1 MSNNIGLNIKKYR
14 KEKGLTQTELA
25 DKLGK
30 TLRTVQKYE
39 SGEILPSINNVYE
52 IAEALEVFSN
62 DIIGGVAKGFNFF
75 DVDIEEKKEMIDNP
89 SHYNQGKFEA
99 IDVFK
104 SITDEMTRLFEIK
117 NKNYGNSFSK
127 QFDEYG
133 LTSVCIRLEDKL
145 NRLKSLSKQG
155 DNANVDDESLRD
167 TLIDLANYSVLSI
180 MEIDKRK

>member
-52 IAEALEVFSN
+52 IAKALEVFSN

-75 DVDIEEKKEMIDNP
+75 DVDIEEKKEMIDHP
-89 SHYNQGKFEA
+89 SHYNQGKYEA
-99 IDVFK
+99 IDVIEDWKLNFNLGNTVK
-104 SITDEMTRLFEIK
+104 YISRAGHKDDIIQDLKKASWYLNREI
-117 NKNYGNSFSK
+117 
-127 QFDEYG
+127 E
-133 LTSVCIRLEDKL
+133 RLEK
-145 NRLKSLSKQG
+145 G
-155 DNANVDDESLRD
+155 E
-167 TLIDLANYSVLSI
+167 
-180 MEIDKRK
+180 

>member
-1 MSNNIGLNIKKYR
+1 MSKGLKGCEMCIYNIGKDLCVSDILCVENSQFIPRYKYNIISDETR
-14 KEKGLTQTELA
+14 VTE
-25 DKLGK
+25 
-30 TLRTVQKYE
+30 
-39 SGEILPSINNVYE
+39 INQ
-52 IAEALEVFSN
+52 
-62 DIIGGVAKGFNFF
+62 
-75 DVDIEEKKEMIDNP
+75 EEKEMINHP
-89 SHYNQGKFEA
+89 SHYNQGKYEA
-99 IDVFK
+99 VDVFK
-104 SITDEMTRLFEIK
+104 SITGEMTRLFEIK

-155 DNANVDDESLRD
+155 DNANADDESLRD

>member
-52 IAEALEVFSN
+52 IAKALEVFSN

-75 DVDIEEKKEMIDNP
+75 DVDIEEKKEMIDHP

-99 IDVFK
+99 IDVIEDWKLNFNLGNTVKYISRAGHKDNIIQDLKK
-104 SITDEMTRLFEIK
+104 SLWYLNREI
-117 NKNYGNSFSK
+117 
-127 QFDEYG
+127 D
-133 LTSVCIRLEDKL
+133 RLEK
-145 NRLKSLSKQG
+145 G
-155 DNANVDDESLRD
+155 E
-167 TLIDLANYSVLSI
+167 
-180 MEIDKRK
+180 

>member
-52 IAEALEVFSN
+52 IAKALEVFSN

-75 DVDIEEKKEMIDNP
+75 DVDIEEKKEMIDHP

-99 IDVFK
+99 IDV
-104 SITDEMTRLFEIK
+104 I
-117 NKNYGNSFSK
+117 
-127 QFDEYG
+127 
-133 LTSVCIRLEDKL
+133 EDWKL
-145 NRLKSLSKQG
+145 NFNLGNTVKYISRAGHKDNIIQDLKKASWYLNREIERLKKG
-155 DNANVDDESLRD
+155 E
-167 TLIDLANYSVLSI
+167 
-180 MEIDKRK
+180 

>member
-52 IAEALEVFSN
+52 IAKALEVFSN

-75 DVDIEEKKEMIDNP
+75 DVDIEEKKEMIDHP

-99 IDVFK
+99 IDVIEDWKLNFNLGNTVKYISRAGHKDNIIQDLKK
-104 SITDEMTRLFEIK
+104 SLWYLNREI
-117 NKNYGNSFSK
+117 
-127 QFDEYG
+127 E
-133 LTSVCIRLEDKL
+133 RLEK
-145 NRLKSLSKQG
+145 G
-155 DNANVDDESLRD
+155 E
-167 TLIDLANYSVLSI
+167 
-180 MEIDKRK
+180 

>member
-52 IAEALEVFSN
+52 IAKALEVFSN

-75 DVDIEEKKEMIDNP
+75 DVDIEEKKEMINHP
-89 SHYNQGKFEA
+89 SHYNQGKYEA
-99 IDVFK
+99 IDVIEDWKLNFNLGNTVKYISRAGHKDDIIQDLKK
-104 SITDEMTRLFEIK
+104 SLWYLNREI
-117 NKNYGNSFSK
+117 
-127 QFDEYG
+127 E
-133 LTSVCIRLEDKL
+133 RLEK
-145 NRLKSLSKQG
+145 G
-155 DNANVDDESLRD
+155 E
-167 TLIDLANYSVLSI
+167 
-180 MEIDKRK
+180 

>member
-75 DVDIEEKKEMIDNP
+75 DVDIEEKKEMIDHP

-99 IDVFK
+99 IDVIEDWKLNFNLGNTVKYISRAGHKDNIIQDLKK
-104 SITDEMTRLFEIK
+104 SLWYLQREI
-117 NKNYGNSFSK
+117 
-127 QFDEYG
+127 E
-133 LTSVCIRLEDKL
+133 RLEK
-145 NRLKSLSKQG
+145 G
-155 DNANVDDESLRD
+155 E
-167 TLIDLANYSVLSI
+167 
-180 MEIDKRK
+180 

>member
-75 DVDIEEKKEMIDNP
+75 DVDIEEKKEMIDHP

-99 IDVFK
+99 IDVIEDWKLNFNLGNTVK
-104 SITDEMTRLFEIK
+104 YISRAGHKDNIIQDLKKASWYLNREI
-117 NKNYGNSFSK
+117 
-127 QFDEYG
+127 E
-133 LTSVCIRLEDKL
+133 RLEK
-145 NRLKSLSKQG
+145 G
-155 DNANVDDESLRD
+155 E
-167 TLIDLANYSVLSI
+167 
-180 MEIDKRK
+180 

>member
-1 MSNNIGLNIKKYR
+1 MS
-14 KEKGLTQTELA
+14 
-25 DKLGK
+25 
-30 TLRTVQKYE
+30 
-39 SGEILPSINNVYE
+39 
-52 IAEALEVFSN
+52 
-62 DIIGGVAKGFNFF
+62 
-75 DVDIEEKKEMIDNP
+75 KEMINHP
-89 SHYNQGKFEA
+89 SHYNMGKFEA

-104 SITDEMTRLFEIK
+104 SITGEMTTLFEIK

>member
-30 TLRTVQKYE
+30 ALRTVQKYE

-75 DVDIEEKKEMIDNP
+75 DVEIEEKKEMIDHP

-99 IDVFK
+99 IDVIEDWKLNFNLGNTVK
-104 SITDEMTRLFEIK
+104 YISRAGHKDNIIQDLKKASWYLNREI
-117 NKNYGNSFSK
+117 
-127 QFDEYG
+127 E
-133 LTSVCIRLEDKL
+133 RLEK
-145 NRLKSLSKQG
+145 G
-155 DNANVDDESLRD
+155 E
-167 TLIDLANYSVLSI
+167 
-180 MEIDKRK
+180 

>member
-52 IAEALEVFSN
+52 IAKALEVFSN

-75 DVDIEEKKEMIDNP
+75 DVDIEEKKEMIDHP

-99 IDVFK
+99 IDVIEDWKLNFNLGNTVK
-104 SITDEMTRLFEIK
+104 YISRAGHKDDIIQDLKKASWYLNREI
-117 NKNYGNSFSK
+117 
-127 QFDEYG
+127 E
-133 LTSVCIRLEDKL
+133 RLEK
-145 NRLKSLSKQG
+145 G
-155 DNANVDDESLRD
+155 E
-167 TLIDLANYSVLSI
+167 
-180 MEIDKRK
+180 